1 MLHVSRDV
9 GAGSAEGQVGCR
21 WVRGFFIYS
30 FAGNM
35 WVQHGSIKSKKIDLP
50 FSSIYIS
57 TDSATRSQ
65 KHGLAR
71 VHSQCP
77 CLV

>member
-1 MLHVSRDV
+1 MLHVRRDD

-30 FAGNM
+30 FVGNLC
-35 WVQHGSIKSKKIDLP
+35 VQHGSMKSKKIDLQL
-50 FSSIYIS
+50 SSIYIL

-77 CLV
+77 CLA